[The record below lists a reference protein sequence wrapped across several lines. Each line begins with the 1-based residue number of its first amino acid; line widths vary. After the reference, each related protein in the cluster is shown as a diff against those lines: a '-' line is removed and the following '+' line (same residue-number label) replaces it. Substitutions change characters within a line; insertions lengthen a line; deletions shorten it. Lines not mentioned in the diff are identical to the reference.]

1 MDTIKKY
8 IIDNVNYLNEKQME
22 ELIKLIKDNDIEF
35 MENANGIFIF
45 LKNMDHDIITKI
57 YEHVKYCSMN
67 KQVKTSVID
76 IEPLDNLDNLDNS
89 DNLDNLIGQERTKIT
104 KNDNHIYKTNTDYP
118 FSDIQKI
125 MIEHSKLI

>member
-1 MDTIKKY
+1 
-8 IIDNVNYLNEKQME
+8 
-22 ELIKLIKDNDIEF
+22 
-35 MENANGIFIF
+35 

-76 IEPLDNLDNLDNS
+76 IELPDNLNNI
-89 DNLDNLIGQERTKIT
+89 DNLIGHSRTKIT
-104 KNDNHIYKTNTDYP
+104 KNDNYIYKTITDYP
-118 FSDIQKI
+118 FSDTQKI

>member
-76 IEPLDNLDNLDNS
+76 IEPPEIINKLN
-89 DNLDNLIGQERTKIT
+89 NLIGHERTKIT

-118 FSDIQKI
+118 FTDTQKI
-125 MIEHSKLI
+125 IIEHSKLI

>member
-76 IEPLDNLDNLDNS
+76 IEPPDNLNNI
-89 DNLDNLIGQERTKIT
+89 DNLIGHSGTKIT
-104 KNDNHIYKTNTDYP
+104 KNDNYIYKTITDYP
-118 FSDIQKI
+118 FSDTQKI

>member
-76 IEPLDNLDNLDNS
+76 IEPPENLDNLN
-89 DNLDNLIGQERTKIT
+89 NFYNLIGHSRTKIT
-104 KNDNHIYKTNTDYP
+104 KNDNHIYKTITDYP
-118 FSDIQKI
+118 FTDTQKI

>member
-76 IEPLDNLDNLDNS
+76 IKPPEIIN
-89 DNLDNLIGQERTKIT
+89 NLIGHERTKIT
-104 KNDNHIYKTNTDYP
+104 KNNDYIYKTIIDYP
-118 FSDIQKI
+118 FTDAQKI
-125 MIEHSKLI
+125 IIEHSKLI

>member
-1 MDTIKKY
+1 MLKKY

-76 IEPLDNLDNLDNS
+76 IELPDNLNNI
-89 DNLDNLIGQERTKIT
+89 DNLIGHSRTKIT
-104 KNDNHIYKTNTDYP
+104 KNDNYIYKTITDYP
-118 FSDIQKI
+118 FSDTQKI

>member
-76 IEPLDNLDNLDNS
+76 IELPDNLNNI
-89 DNLDNLIGQERTKIT
+89 DNLIGHSRTKIT
-104 KNDNHIYKTNTDYP
+104 KNDNYIYKTITDYP
-118 FSDIQKI
+118 FSDTQKI

>member
-76 IEPLDNLDNLDNS
+76 IELPDNLNKI
-89 DNLDNLIGQERTKIT
+89 DNLIGHSRTKIT
-104 KNDNHIYKTNTDYP
+104 KNDNYIYKTITDYP
-118 FSDIQKI
+118 FSDTQKI